1 MKVFVFTIILILCTS
16 VIVCYNHSTHTA
28 QALDTVS
35 LSVTEKIWQYESL
48 ENAKKRKPK
57 TQIIESIKPNDI
69 IYNKYGA
76 ELTVQSVSSNKV
88 ILNSNGVLTTDSS
101 LLNEAP
107 NQFILKRGSELVL
120 KTKTL
125 DAGSTIK
132 IKYNK

>member
-1 MKVFVFTIILILCTS
+1 MKALLP
-16 VIVCYNHSTHTA
+16 YWLQPST
-28 QALDTVS
+28 V
-35 LSVTEKIWQYESL
+35 